1 MSCAGTT
8 NAPGRVIVGA
18 FAAVRVYMG
27 FPGVFLVNEIQAD
40 PLHVVMLVFLFA
52 SYFGFE
58 FAGGWDVSKVPLIPV
73 V

>member
-8 NAPGRVIVGA
+8 NAAPAVCLSGSLLP
-18 FAAVRVYMG
+18 VRVYMG

-58 FAGGWDVSKVPLIPV
+58 FAGVWDVSKVSAYS
-73 V
+73 